1 MGAAAKRYARA
12 IFELAEEEKK
22 VDQWSQRLEL
32 VRQILANEQVRQ
44 VVRNPSIP
52 TEERVAFVEKLD
64 LPGLGAEGL
73 NLLRLLVSNHRV
85 DQADEIAAEF
95 MSQADEAA
103 GRIRAT
109 ATTAVELSAADRDGF
124 AKDLSAGIGKD
135 VRLEVS
141 VDPAILGGLVLQIG
155 DRLLDASVAGRLQQ
169 LRRQVVTR

>member
-85 DQADEIAAEF
+85 DQADEAANGAKQAFSTEETTPERAPSKPLKKPKVAT
-95 MSQADEAA
+95 SQPFRRKAKRDKTGGPPQENEERDE
-103 GRIRAT
+103 
-109 ATTAVELSAADRDGF
+109 
-124 AKDLSAGIGKD
+124 
-135 VRLEVS
+135 
-141 VDPAILGGLVLQIG
+141 P
-155 DRLLDASVAGRLQQ
+155 
-169 LRRQVVTR
+169 